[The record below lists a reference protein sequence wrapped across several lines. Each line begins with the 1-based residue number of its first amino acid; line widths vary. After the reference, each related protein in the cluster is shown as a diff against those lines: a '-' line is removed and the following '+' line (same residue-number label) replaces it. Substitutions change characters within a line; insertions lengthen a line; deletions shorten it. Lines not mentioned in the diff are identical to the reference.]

1 MPANRRVLIVGH
13 RGARNLWPENSLDG
27 FRHTKALG
35 VDAVEFDVHLARD
48 GELVVIHDP
57 TLERT
62 TEGAGAVA
70 DRGAAELATT
80 RLRDG
85 NGEGVPRLASV
96 LDVLAGSG
104 LELHI
109 EIKTD
114 ALGRPYPNL
123 EGRVLDLLERRGMR
137 GDAVLTC
144 FVPQVLESV
153 RRLSPDQRILASLD
167 RRSAEMLGGLELALD
182 RLTAIGGCMVAVE
195 RGLLAQSFDLCLQR
209 LGPDRLGVWVPNEP
223 AELADWLSR
232 PLRQI
237 TTDRPD
243 IALQQ
248 RSDRHNRDTAI
259 ESTVGRL

>member
-1 MPANRRVLIVGH
+1 MPESRRVLIVGH

-27 FRHTKALG
+27 FRRIRALG
-35 VDAVEFDVHLARD
+35 IDAVEFDIHLARD

-62 TEGAGAVA
+62 TEGTGAVA
-70 DRGAAELATT
+70 DRSAAELATT
-80 RLRDG
+80 KLRNG

-96 LDVLAGSG
+96 LEVFAGSG
-104 LELHI
+104 MELHI

-114 ALGRPYPNL
+114 VLGRPYPNL
-123 EGRVLDLLERRGMR
+123 ESRVLDLLERRGMR

-144 FVPQVLESV
+144 FVPRVLESV
-153 RRLSPDQRILASLD
+153 RRLSPDQRILASVD
-167 RRSAEMLGGLELALD
+167 RRSAEMLDGLELALD
-182 RLTAIGGCMVAVE
+182 RLAAIEGCMVAVE
-195 RGLLAQSFDLCLQR
+195 KGLLAQSFDLCLHR

-223 AELADWLSR
+223 AELASWFSR

-248 RSDRHNRDTAI
+248 RRDRHCRYRAI
-259 ESTVGRL
+259 EQTVDRL